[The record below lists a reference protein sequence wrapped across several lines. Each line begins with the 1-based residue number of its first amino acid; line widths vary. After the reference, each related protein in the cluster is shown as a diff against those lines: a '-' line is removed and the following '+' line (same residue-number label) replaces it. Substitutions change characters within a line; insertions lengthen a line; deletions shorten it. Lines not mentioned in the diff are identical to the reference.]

1 LEFALGAEF
10 YARSEGTER
19 PLAAEREAA
28 SERNLY
34 SSFRPRLLS
43 GISRT
48 DGIVLACPPT
58 EQGFYMEN
66 SESSAEAAGLP
77 ATGLHW
83 RTRSPLPVPDDF
95 FPLRLILQPSGASV
109 ELTQPDMLIGRH
121 SQADV
126 RLPLPDV
133 SRRHC
138 RFFFGQGVWQVLDL
152 NSLNGV
158 FVNGEAIR
166 QSAVRHGDLIRI
178 GGFTFAVD
186 LCGAPP
192 EATEAEASEG
202 LIRGIFK
209 TLSAPRR
216 RAS

>member
-1 LEFALGAEF
+1 
-10 YARSEGTER
+10 
-19 PLAAEREAA
+19 
-28 SERNLY
+28 
-34 SSFRPRLLS
+34 
-43 GISRT
+43 
-48 DGIVLACPPT
+48 
-58 EQGFYMEN
+58 MEN

-77 ATGLHW
+77 APGLHW

-95 FPLRLILQPSGASV
+95 LPLRLILQPSGASV

-158 FVNGEAIR
+158 FVNGAAIR
-166 QSAVRHGDLIRI
+166 QSVVQHGDLIRI

-186 LCGAPP
+186 LTGAQLD
-192 EATEAEASEG
+192 ATEAEASEG

-209 TLSAPRR
+209 TLSTSQR